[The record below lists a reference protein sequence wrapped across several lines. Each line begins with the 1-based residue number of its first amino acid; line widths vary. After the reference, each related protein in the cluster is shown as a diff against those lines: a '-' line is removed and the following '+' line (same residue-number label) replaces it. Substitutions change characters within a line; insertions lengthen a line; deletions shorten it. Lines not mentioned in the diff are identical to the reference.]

1 MPLRNNAGTCC
12 VNSNKKLK
20 HLFDIVCEIAYHCS
34 AFMVLAV
41 NSAAAKAVFGALK
54 SAFLPV
60 SIAPVR
66 RTI

>member
-1 MPLRNNAGTCC
+1 
-12 VNSNKKLK
+12 
-20 HLFDIVCEIAYHCS
+20 
-34 AFMVLAV
+34 LAV